1 MMLAIT
7 PLMIRMVFVH
17 FVLRDGTNN
26 VLVGI
31 DGDVGGGLSAEEVE
45 RRVLGSQLVL
55 GARVFYAA

>member
-1 MMLAIT
+1 M
-7 PLMIRMVFVH
+7 H

-31 DGDVGGGLSAEEVE
+31 DGDVGGCLSAEEVE